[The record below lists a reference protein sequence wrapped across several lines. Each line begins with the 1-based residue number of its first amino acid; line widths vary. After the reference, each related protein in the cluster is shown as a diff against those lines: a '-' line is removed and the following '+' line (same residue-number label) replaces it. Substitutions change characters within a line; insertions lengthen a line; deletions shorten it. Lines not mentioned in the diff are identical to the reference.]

1 MRHNALL
8 NDVSQLDV
16 NVNKVNVWSTENV
29 NHSALDRFRLVGKS
43 ETIRRVVITRSSPSD
58 YSTCR

>member
-29 NHSALDRFRLVGKS
+29 NHSALDRLTGNVGDAEVGMTS
-43 ETIRRVVITRSSPSD
+43 F
-58 YSTCR
+58 